1 MTTSLPPIRVLS
13 IQSHVVHGYVGNKCA
28 TFALQTHGI
37 EVDPINTVQFSNN
50 TGYPSWKGQVLQADQ
65 LWDLYE
71 GLVANQLDSYTH
83 VLTGYVNNKG
93 TLETIVKI
101 VKALKEKNPD
111 MKYFCD
117 PVMGDGGKLYPSVPL
132 EMVDLYRTLV
142 FPLADSIKL
151 NQTELEH
158 LTRTKITNEEEAWK
172 AITMLHDF
180 DVEHVVVSSVDY
192 LGLESIGVLAST
204 MIEKDKYSRYS
215 MTVAKRNLYYT
226 GTGDLFSALLL
237 AWLYKQNYENIGE
250 AMQKVVSA
258 IQHVLDNSNDE
269 ANENLKMKEIR
280 LIKSAP
286 YLTTPTLLIPFKAHQ

>member
-1 MTTSLPPIRVLS
+1 
-13 IQSHVVHGYVGNKCA
+13 
-28 TFALQTHGI
+28 
-37 EVDPINTVQFSNN
+37 
-50 TGYPSWKGQVLQADQ
+50 
-65 LWDLYE
+65 
-71 GLVANQLDSYTH
+71 
-83 VLTGYVNNKG
+83 
-93 TLETIVKI
+93 
-101 VKALKEKNPD
+101 
-111 MKYFCD
+111 
-117 PVMGDGGKLYPSVPL
+117 MGDGGKLYPSVPL

-172 AITMLHDF
+172 AITTLHDF

-204 MIEKDKYSRYS
+204 MTEKDKYSRYS

-258 IQHVLDNSNDE
+258 IQHVLDNSNDA